1 MASVIERAVDDRIF
15 RKIQRGKVTPTNVE
29 AQRKKVTTKAKA
41 RKARSK
47 TPKTINPQNLAGAR
61 RLLRD
66 PKKFD
71 EALKKGL
78 F

>member
-1 MASVIERAVDDRIF
+1 MASVIERAVDNRIF
-15 RKIQRGKVTPTNVE
+15 KKIQSGKVTPTNVE
-29 AQRKKVTTKAKA
+29 ASRKKITEKAKA

-47 TPKTINPQNLAGAR
+47 GTKTINPRNLAGAR

-71 EALKKGL
+71 EAMKKGL